1 MKCAVIDTN
10 VLMYVYSAKVDVFGE
25 LRALGFSRFF
35 VPSGVV
41 EELRILGEKLG
52 GKYSRA
58 ARFALQLIE
67 RENVE
72 VVDLKAEGTDKALIE
87 LSRQKGC
94 VLITNDRE
102 LRKRA
107 RKAGISVGY
116 IREMNRVFVE
126 EI

>member
-25 LRALGFSRFF
+25 LKTLGFSRFF

-41 EELRILGEKLG
+41 EELRILGEMLG